1 MAPGVLQRVSDRVYR
16 LEERFAN
23 LYVIDLGKIAL
34 VDTGTRRAE
43 PLVRRGFGELGKEV
57 EDIGAVLLTHHHLDH
72 VGTAGVWQREARAQ
86 VAVPEKDASVLASFE
101 RRRGKGVG
109 PRGRFMVLF
118 SGLLGWTVAA
128 DPVRPD
134 LTFGDREILDL
145 LGLRVET
152 IEAPGHTR
160 GSCAFRLAT
169 EGVLFAGDAVNGRRG
184 KPEPPIFVEDAAA
197 AHDSFRKLVAMD
209 YQVLCPGHGSPLRHP

>member
-86 VAVPEKDASVLASFE
+86 VAVPEKDAPVLAGFE

-118 SGLLGWTVAA
+118 SGLLGWTIAA
-128 DPVRPD
+128 DPVRAD
-134 LTFGDREILDL
+134 RTFGDREI

-152 IEAPGHTR
+152 IEAPGHTL